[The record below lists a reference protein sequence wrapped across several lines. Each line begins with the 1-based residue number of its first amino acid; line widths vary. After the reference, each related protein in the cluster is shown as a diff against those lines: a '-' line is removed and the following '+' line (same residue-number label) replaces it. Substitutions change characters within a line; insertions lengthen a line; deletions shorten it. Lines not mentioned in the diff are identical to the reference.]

1 MKMRILELL
10 ERILEAA
17 LSALASVGLF
27 MMIRLLIN
35 LFWEGV
41 MTMKNELAA
50 FVASMFLVYCMT
62 RCLLVVRYERLE
74 MLADEL
80 ENQEAKELYEHL
92 EVK

>member
-10 ERILEAA
+10 ERILEAG

-35 LFWEGV
+35 MFWEGV
-41 MTMKNELAA
+41 MTMENELAT

-80 ENQEAKELYEHL
+80 EAQKDGANDG
-92 EVK
+92 

>member
-10 ERILEAA
+10 ERILEAG

-41 MTMKNELAA
+41 MTMENELAT

-74 MLADEL
+74 IMADEL
-80 ENQEAKELYEHL
+80 EAQKGGAEDD
-92 EVK
+92 